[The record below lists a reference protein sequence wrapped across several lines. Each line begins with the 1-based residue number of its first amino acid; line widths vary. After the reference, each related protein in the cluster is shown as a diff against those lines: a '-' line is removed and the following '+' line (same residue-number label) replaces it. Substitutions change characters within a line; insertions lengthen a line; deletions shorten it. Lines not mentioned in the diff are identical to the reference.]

1 MLKRVGRPKQNTSS
15 TEQGDDEAEQSLRLT
30 AQRMQEEFQRMPLA
44 KQRETLALV
53 ERCLD
58 DERRDILARRRRAPS
73 PLARLAEQV
82 YGIRVPWAPSSNQQP
97 EPIEVSR

>member
-1 MLKRVGRPKQNTSS
+1 MYKRVGRPMQNTSS
-15 TEQGDDEAEQSLRLT
+15 TEQCDEAAHSLRQT
-30 AQRMQEEFQRMPLA
+30 AQRLREEFEGMPPK
-44 KQRETLALV
+44 KQRETVELV

-82 YGIRVPWAPSSNQQP
+82 YGIPVPWAPSTSQRT